1 MSFSDDKSIERL
13 ALRLIDRSLPKN
25 EWTHAGHFA
34 VALWLTRHCPYLTR
48 PDEVRTIITRYNDAT
63 HTANTDTS
71 GYHHTITLASMR
83 ATRDYLTGFPSDT
96 TLYTVLHSLL
106 ASEFGHPDWLRAY
119 WERATLFSVTARR
132 KWVEP
137 DIMPLPF

>member
-1 MSFSDDKSIERL
+1 MSFSDDKSIECL
-13 ALRLIDRSLPKN
+13 ALRLIDRSLPKR

-34 VALWLTRHCPYLTR
+34 AALWLTRYRPCLTI
-48 PDEVRTIITRYNDAT
+48 PDEIRTIITRYNDAT

-71 GYHHTITLASMR
+71 GYHHTVTLASMR
-83 ATRDYLTGFPSDT
+83 ATADCLTSFSADT
-96 TLYTVLHSLL
+96 PLHIVLHSLL
-106 ASEFGHPDWLRAY
+106 ESEFGHPGWLLAY

-137 DIMPLPF
+137 DIMPIPF

>member
-1 MSFSDDKSIERL
+1 MSFSDDKSIEHL
-13 ALRLIDRSLPKN
+13 ALRLIDRSLPKS
-25 EWTHAGHFA
+25 EWTHASHCA
-34 VALWLTRHCPYLTR
+34 AALWLTRYR
-48 PDEVRTIITRYNDAT
+48 PDITTPDEIRTIITRYNDAT

-83 ATRDYLTGFPSDT
+83 ATSDYLASFASDAF
-96 TLYTVLHSLL
+96 LHTVLYSLL
-106 ASEFGHPDWLRAY
+106 ASEFGRPDWLLAY
-119 WERATLFSVTARR
+119 WERATLFSMTAWR

>member
-1 MSFSDDKSIERL
+1 MSLSDDKSIERL
-13 ALRLIDRSLPKN
+13 ALRLIDRSLTKS
-25 EWTHAGHFA
+25 EWTHASHFA
-34 VALWLTRHCPYLTR
+34 AALWLTRYR
-48 PDEVRTIITRYNDAT
+48 PDLTTPDEIRTIITRYNDAT

-83 ATRDYLTGFPSDT
+83 ATANYLTSFSADT
-96 TLYTVLHSLL
+96 PLHVVLHSLL
-106 ASEFGHPDWLRAY
+106 ATKFGHPDWLLVH